1 MFDLFLDWDDDL
13 DEDEEHRLPEDW
25 GYSWYSDKGIK
36 RRLDYIFV
44 NYPVVY
50 EKVFHHDMMAYPIEE
65 GISDHKAIVVEY
77 CRIPTDEEIEAG
89 VRI

>member
-1 MFDLFLDWDDDL
+1 M
-13 DEDEEHRLPEDW
+13 
-25 GYSWYSDKGIK
+25 
-36 RRLDYIFV
+36 
-44 NYPVVY
+44 VY
-50 EKVFHHDMMAYPIEE
+50 EKVFRHDMMAYPIEE